1 MSVKVRLLF
10 AVLMLLALTF
20 GYLHLFV
27 GGGVYNFERLH
38 IFLFNLCSGGTI
50 LLYYTEDRNK
60 FNGKLTL
67 FLMLAIGF
75 ALLSFYEM
83 YGPAIVTA
91 WALSVIVE
99 TVRVKRFSFIPKQL
113 FNRAEP
119 VHLRFHQSAL
129 LCLSSGLIV
138 SSLVIL
144 NNEFLHLIYLP
155 KLQLDTFFLGFS
167 FPISLITMS
176 IIFSTI
182 ENREGTQVKNM
193 KEIGFWAI
201 NLGVIFFFCLIIF
214 EIVIPQIII
223 TAILFFAV
231 LMIFYIYYRFSQ
243 KMQQKNFLIS
253 GLGFLFLSAVTG
265 VLYVWFEFILDY
277 HPGQLKELLRLHAF
291 ASLYGWNL
299 CGLAVICRYHEF
311 PIQLHSRTII
321 ILHWTTVIIA
331 ATLANYYPVLAAL
344 SVLGYAVILYMLF
357 FSKGVE
363 FGGNNTLP
371 NPELR
376 Q

>member
-1 MSVKVRLLF
+1 MSVKVRLFF

-27 GGGVYNFERLH
+27 GGGAYNFERLH

-50 LLYYTEDRNK
+50 LLYFTEDLQR
-60 FNGKLTL
+60 FTGKLVL
-67 FLMLAIGF
+67 FLALAIGF
-75 ALLSFYEM
+75 AVLSFYQI

-91 WALSVIVE
+91 WGLSIIVE
-99 TVRVKRFSFIPKQL
+99 MVRIKRFSFIPLQL
-113 FNRAEP
+113 FKKDEP
-119 VHLRFHQSAL
+119 VYLRFHQASL
-129 LCLSSGLIV
+129 LCLSVGLIV

-155 KLQLDTFFLGFS
+155 KLKLDTFFLGFS
-167 FPISLITMS
+167 FPVSLITMS
-176 IIFSTI
+176 IIFSSI
-182 ENREGTQVKNM
+182 ENKPGTQVKIM

-214 EIVIPQIII
+214 EIIIPQIIV

-231 LMIFYIYYRFSQ
+231 LMIFYIYYRYSRR
-243 KMQQKNFLIS
+243 MQQKNFLIS
-253 GLGFLFLSAVTG
+253 GLGFLFFSAVTG

-299 CGLAVICRYHEF
+299 CGLAVICRYRDF
-311 PIQLHSRTII
+311 PIQLHSTTII
-321 ILHWTTVIIA
+321 ILHWVTVIIA
-331 ATLANYYPVLAAL
+331 ATLANYYPVLATI
-344 SVLGYAVILYMLF
+344 SVLGYAAILYLLF
-357 FSKGVE
+357 FSKGE
-363 FGGNNTLP
+363 AFGQKKFL
-371 NPELR
+371 
-376 Q
+376 

>member
-10 AVLMLLALTF
+10 AILMLLALTF

-75 ALLSFYEM
+75 AILSFFEI
-83 YGPAIVTA
+83 YGPAIMTA

-99 TVRVKRFSFIPKQL
+99 TVRVKRFSFIPKQI
-113 FNRAEP
+113 FDRDEA

-129 LCLSSGLIV
+129 LCLSVGLIV

-167 FPISLITMS
+167 FPISLITMA

-182 ENREGTQVKNM
+182 ENREGTYVRHMN
-193 KEIGFWAI
+193 EIGFWAI

-223 TAILFFAV
+223 TAILFLAV

-277 HPGQLKELLRLHAF
+277 YPGQLKELLRLHAF

-311 PIQLHSRTII
+311 PIQLHSTTII
-321 ILHWTTVIIA
+321 ILHWSTVIIA
-331 ATLANYYPVLAAL
+331 ATLANYSPVLAAL
-344 SVLGYAVILYMLF
+344 SVLGYAVILYLLF

-363 FGGNNTLP
+363 FG
-371 NPELR
+371 ED
-376 Q
+376 